1 MNARQPSKENF
12 YMSETER
19 IVLDAM
25 KALGLILKPCGKGFQ
40 VIKFEELKNFALN
53 SNYAPWMYAFMNRE
67 KGLYAITFDTVQ
79 DFRDALFNA
88 DTIVFGTPIDPSCCK
103 PNPYFQKS
111 DEEILLMLDL
121 KA

>member
-1 MNARQPSKENF
+1 M
-12 YMSETER
+12 
-19 IVLDAM
+19 
-25 KALGLILKPCGKGFQ
+25 
-40 VIKFEELKNFALN
+40 IKFRELGNFALR
-53 SNYAPWMYAFMNRE
+53 SDYTPWMYAFMNRE
-67 KGLYAITFDTVQ
+67 KSLYAITFNTIQ

-88 DTIVFGTPIDPSCCK
+88 DTIVFGSPSDPSCCQ